1 MFILKVITLFLNCYS
16 ALITDQIPSVI
27 SFVIQALLH
36 PVADFRCSSHS
47 TLRFGL
53 LTASPEL
60 KQSYYA
66 KFKCVLKKPTPQ
78 TELEQAVG
86 VRGGADD

>member
-36 PVADFRCSSHS
+36 PVADVRSSAQS
-47 TLRFGL
+47 TLRFCL
-53 LTASPEL
+53 LKASPGL

-66 KFKCVLKKPTPQ
+66 KFKCVLKKPTFQ

-86 VRGGADD
+86 VRGDADD